1 MSTEMNE
8 QGNSKTMKK
17 GGNSRQRD
25 HFKSC
30 SYTKDQLGD
39 DCVNR
44 VTNRPILFPENLIAL
59 LSTYML
65 LFQCITD
72 N

>member
-8 QGNSKTMKK
+8 QGNSKAMKK
-17 GGNSRQRD
+17 GGNRRQID
-25 HFKSC
+25 HFKSY
-30 SYTKDQLGD
+30 SYTNDQLGAD
-39 DCVNR
+39 SVNR
-44 VTNRPILFPENLIAL
+44 VASSPILFPENLIAL

-65 LFQCITD
+65 LLQCITD